1 MKRAFL
7 LFLTECAFI
16 AAFVARVDAHVG
28 SPDVFYEGMA
38 GPYRLFVTVRTPPMI
53 PGIAEIE
60 VRALDGN
67 VTDIRIVPLR
77 AVGEGSE
84 FAPPSDRMERSQA
97 DAQYFTGK
105 LWLMQSGAWQVR
117 MEVSGTQ
124 GKGETAVPV
133 PAAARRTLRMQKT
146 TGTVLLALMVV
157 LVASMIA
164 IFGAAA
170 RDGQLDPGASPST
183 SQRRRG
189 RIAMALTAVALVA
202 ILFLGNMWWDAAA
215 SGRANLMM
223 YKAPPIEASLQ
234 DSNTLVL
241 KMGFSSWHDRRKDML
256 VDTIIPDH
264 GHLMHL
270 FLIGLPNLDRFYHLH
285 PQQTAGDTFAEQ
297 LPAVAAGNYAVF
309 ADIVRGSGFP
319 DTMTTRVTLPD
330 VPGNPPAGDDS
341 DAMVGYVSET
351 RGPATIVTLPDH
363 SRWEWVL
370 EGKSNRARQ
379 SMLLRFR
386 IFDKDGKPASD
397 LEPYMGMAGHL
408 VIVKRDMTVFAHV
421 HPSGSMPM
429 AALLLLQKRPGN
441 ANPEMAAM
449 PGMSNAVLPAEV
461 SFPYGF
467 PEPGDYRLFVQ
478 VKRSGQVQTV
488 AFDTHVEP

>member
-1 MKRAFL
+1 MKRATLFFL
-7 LFLTECAFI
+7 
-16 AAFVARVDAHVG
+16 AACVFSAVRADAHVG
-28 SPDVFYEGMA
+28 SPDVFYEGLA

-77 AVGEGSE
+77 TVGEGSE

-117 MEVSGTQ
+117 MEVSGTK
-124 GKGETAVPV
+124 GTGETAVPV

-146 TGTVLLALMVV
+146 TGTILLALMVV

-170 RDGQLDPGASPST
+170 RDGQLDPGAAPSA

-189 RIAMALTAVALVA
+189 RIAMALTAAALVA

-223 YKAPPIEASLQ
+223 YKAPPIEAALQ
-234 DSNTLVL
+234 NTNTLVL
-241 KMGFSSWHDRRKDML
+241 KMGFSSWHDHRKDML
-256 VDTIIPDH
+256 VNTIIPDH
-264 GHLMHL
+264 GHLMHV
-270 FLIGLPNLDRFYHLH
+270 FLIGTPNLDRFYHLH
-285 PQQTAGDTFAEQ
+285 PQQTAGDTFSEQ
-297 LPAVAAGNYAVF
+297 LPAVAAGNYEVF

-319 DTMTTRVTLPD
+319 DTMTTRVSLPD
-330 VPGNPPAGDDS
+330 VPGNPPSGDDS
-341 DAMVGYVSET
+341 ET
-351 RGPATIVTLPDH
+351 TVDSLAGTSPAQNGGTVFTLPDLSH
-363 SRWEWVL
+363 WDWVL
-370 EGKSNRARQ
+370 DGQTLHARRP
-379 SMLLRFR
+379 MVLRFR
-386 IFDKDGKPASD
+386 ILDKDGKPASD

-408 VIVKRDMTVFAHV
+408 VIVKRDLTVFAHV

-429 AALLLLQKRPGN
+429 AALMLLQKRPSN
-441 ANPEMAAM
+441 ASAAMAAM
-449 PGMSNAVLPAEV
+449 PGMSSTALPAEV
-461 SFPYGF
+461 TFPYGF

-478 VKRSGQVQTV
+478 IKRSDKVQT
-488 AFDTHVEP
+488 ATFDTHVEP

>member
-1 MKRAFL
+1 MKRVL
-7 LFLTECAFI
+7 LFFLAGSVL
-16 AAFVARVDAHVG
+16 FVGFAVRVDAHVG
-28 SPDVFYEGMA
+28 SPDVFYEGLA

-117 MEVSGTQ
+117 MEVSGAKGT
-124 GKGETAVPV
+124 GETAVPV

-157 LVASMIA
+157 LVASMVA

-170 RDGQLDPGASPST
+170 RDGQLDPGATPST

-189 RIAMALTAVALVA
+189 RFAMALTAVALVA

-234 DSNTLVL
+234 NTNTLVL

-270 FLIGLPNLDRFYHLH
+270 FLIGTPNLDRFYHLH
-285 PQQTAGDTFAEQ
+285 PRQTAGDTFAEQ

-330 VPGNPPAGDDS
+330 VPGNPPVGDDS
-341 DAMVGYVSET
+341 DATAAYVSDA

-370 EGKSNRARQ
+370 DGKSNRARQ
-379 SMLLRFR
+379 SVLLRFR

-429 AALLLLQKRPGN
+429 AALMLLQKQRGS
-441 ANPEMAAM
+441 ANSEMAAM
-449 PGMSNAVLPAEV
+449 PSMSNAVPPAEV
-461 SFPYGF
+461 TFPYGF

>member
-1 MKRAFL
+1 MKRAS
-7 LFLTECAFI
+7 LFLFAGCVLI
-16 AAFVARVDAHVG
+16 VAFVARVDAHVG

-117 MEVSGTQ
+117 MEVSGTK
-124 GKGETAVPV
+124 GNGETAVPV

-146 TGTVLLALMVV
+146 TGTILLALMVV

-170 RDGQLDPGASPST
+170 RDGQLDPGAAPSA

-189 RIAMALTAVALVA
+189 RFAMALTAAALVA

-215 SGRANLMM
+215 SGRATLMM

-234 DSNTLVL
+234 NTNTLAL

-270 FLIGLPNLDRFYHLH
+270 FLIGTPNLDRFYHLH

-319 DTMTTRVTLPD
+319 DTMTTRVTLPN
-330 VPGNPPAGDDS
+330 VSGNPPAGDDS
-341 DAMVGYVSET
+341 EATVAYVSDA
-351 RGPATIVTLPDH
+351 RAPATIVTLPDH

-370 EGKSNRARQ
+370 DGKSNRARQ
-379 SMLLRFR
+379 PMLLRFL

-408 VIVKRDMTVFAHV
+408 VIIKRDLTVFAHV

-429 AALLLLQKRPGN
+429 AALMLLQKQPGS
-441 ANPEMAAM
+441 ANSGMAAM
-449 PGMSNAVLPAEV
+449 PGMPNAAPLAEV
-461 SFPYGF
+461 TFPYGF